1 METKRKHKLKFNKE
15 QIIQIGLIFGL
26 LLFVAGATVLI
37 LNIFRH
43 PEINDEYFVSDDTKS
58 VISMDVGDSTTASG
72 DLVKTFFVY
81 TYDGDNVSGLKTYFE
96 YTDEES
102 AKKAYELR
110 KDQPEFKGAVV
121 EGKYIV
127 VTADSDQFKGLTA
140 DDIRQQTEA
149 IEQYQKAQK

>member
-1 METKRKHKLKFNKE
+1 
-15 QIIQIGLIFGL
+15 
-26 LLFVAGATVLI
+26 
-37 LNIFRH
+37 
-43 PEINDEYFVSDDTKS
+43 
-58 VISMDVGDSTTASG
+58 MDVGDSTTASG
-72 DLVKTFFVY
+72 DLVKTFFIY

-140 DDIRQQTEA
+140 DDVRQQTEA
-149 IEQYQKAQK
+149 IEQYQRSQKKEATKEPMNTESNEEASGESSEKSPDF